1 MNVGVEKLEKLINV
15 SVEKLPGVSGV
26 TRFLEYAG
34 GLAMMLADA
43 MRYVAGLRFSPAEVI
58 RQAYFLGVESWPI
71 IVLTSLFTGLVISLE
86 AVAQAVAF
94 GFATLVGG
102 SVAYGEVRELGP
114 MLTGI
119 VFAGRAGAAITA
131 SLGSMVVPEQ
141 IEALQSM
148 GVSPVKALVV
158 PRLLACAIMV
168 PLLTVFAD
176 IVGVYGGYYM
186 AWLRVHMSPY
196 TYWHSV
202 QVTIVFADFYKGL
215 IKAAVFG
222 TIVALVGCYEGFRA
236 EGGAEGVG
244 RVTTH
249 AVVTSII
256 LIFAFNF
263 VMSFLFFQ

>member
-1 MNVGVEKLEKLINV
+1 M
-15 SVEKLPGVSGV
+15 SVVVAPKLPML
-26 TRFLEYAG
+26 TALNRFLEYAG
-34 GLAMMLADA
+34 GLSIMFLDVC
-43 MRYVAGLRFSPAEVI
+43 RSVITLHVRPVEVL

-71 IVLTSLFTGLVISLE
+71 VVLTSLFTGLVISLE
-86 AVAQAVAF
+86 AASQAVSYGLSQF
-94 GFATLVGG
+94 VGG
-102 SVAYGEVRELGP
+102 SVAYGEIRELGP

-131 SLGSMVVPEQ
+131 SLGSMVVTEQ

-148 GVSPVKALVV
+148 GVSPIKVLVT
-158 PRLLACAIMV
+158 PRLLASLVTV
-168 PLLTVFAD
+168 PMLTVFAD

-202 QVTIVFADFYKGL
+202 QTTIDFADFEKGL
-215 IKAAVFG
+215 LKAAVFG
-222 TIVALVGCYEGFRA
+222 TLVALVGCYEGFRA

-249 AVVTSII
+249 AVVTAII

-263 VMSFLFFQ
+263 ALSFVLFP

>member
-1 MNVGVEKLEKLINV
+1 MIFTARR
-15 SVEKLPGVSGV
+15 LPGAGSLKH
-26 TRFLEYAG
+26 FLEYAG
-34 GLAMMLADA
+34 GVALMLVDSV
-43 MRYVAGLRFSPAEVI
+43 RYVVTMRVSPAEIV

-86 AVAQAVAF
+86 AAAQAASY
-94 GFATLVGG
+94 GFSNFVGG

-131 SLGSMVVPEQ
+131 SLGSMVVTEQ

-148 GVSPVKALVV
+148 GVSPVKALVA
-158 PRLLACAIMV
+158 PRVLACLVTV
-168 PLLTVFAD
+168 PMLTVFAD

-186 AWLRVHMSPY
+186 ASLRAHISSY
-196 TYWHSV
+196 IYWHSV
-202 QVTIVFADFYKGL
+202 QTTIDFSDFTKGL
-215 IKAAVFG
+215 FKAAVFG
-222 TIVALVGCYEGFRA
+222 AVVALIGCYEGFRA

-249 AVVTSII
+249 AVVTSVI

-263 VMSFLFFQ
+263 ALSFVLFP